1 MYTFLL
7 KKPRLEPDKS
17 RLAKACDDG
26 VARWRHSQ
34 VSRQFWEPGR
44 VIVRLAGDLTH
55 WPTTDWLLLVFIATW
70 VHHSPLLDR
79 LLTEQARLFDNKE
92 NTRSFPWRLVNSS
105 QPT

>member
-1 MYTFLL
+1 MQKEYTFLL
-7 KKPRLEPDKS
+7 KNRLEPDKI

-34 VSRQFWEPGR
+34 VSRQFREPGR

-55 WPTTDWLLLVFIATW
+55 WLTVTSIYSDV
-70 VHHSPLLDR
+70 SPSLTSPDR